1 MIAYTTSMVE
11 MYDCGLFVRVRL
23 ELELV
28 MIVNDPLTLKLE
40 IKLFS
45 TSFRVF
51 AFVGVVASR
60 GASYQ

>member
-1 MIAYTTSMVE
+1 MVE

-28 MIVNDPLTLKLE
+28 MIVNDPLTLKLG

-45 TSFRVF
+45 TSFRVLL
-51 AFVGVVASR
+51 A
-60 GASYQ
+60 